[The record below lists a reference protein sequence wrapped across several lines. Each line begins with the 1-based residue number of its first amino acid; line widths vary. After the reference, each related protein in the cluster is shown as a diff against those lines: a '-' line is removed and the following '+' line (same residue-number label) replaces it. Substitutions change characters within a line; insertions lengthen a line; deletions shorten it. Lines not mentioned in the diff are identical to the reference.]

1 MAHRWEAEKVQK
13 WESKQ
18 SAWDL
23 SQSDDL
29 VTFLRE
35 LPLPDHFEL
44 QDIFNAKGG
53 PTQLYRMRYG
63 QPTMKDETE
72 LWHGTTYLGIN
83 NIIRE
88 GLRSSCEP
96 ERDEFT
102 IPGVYLTD
110 NYLCGLY
117 YHGTATRFTA
127 RGCHWSTPY
136 VRFLLRTAATGKPL
150 KVSSYGE
157 GRQLVYGE
165 SQVRV
170 VEVLVFRGWN
180 FVDAGEKVLWRDAT
194 EAPTLPPVQTTP
206 WQVTQP
212 KTKPP
217 EVTPP
222 KTNPPPP
229 PPPLVWQAYM
239 YICTTTQERTPYY
252 YNIMTGVTTWVRPS
266 EPFLP
271 PPEQNVA
278 VRESWQ

>member
-29 VTFLRE
+29 VTFLNE
-35 LPLPDHFEL
+35 LSSPDHFEV

-53 PTQLYRMRYG
+53 PAQLYRLRCG
-63 QPTMKDETE
+63 LPTAEDETE
-72 LWHGTTYLGIN
+72 LWHGTTYLGID
-83 NIIRE
+83 NILRE
-88 GLRSSCEP
+88 GLRASCKP
-96 ERDEFT
+96 GRDEFT
-102 IPGVYLTD
+102 VPGVYLTD

-165 SQVRV
+165 HQVRV
-170 VEVLVFRGWN
+170 VEALVFRGWN
-180 FVDAGEKVLWRDAT
+180 FCDAGEKVLWRGA
-194 EAPTLPPVQTTP
+194 AQPKPTPPPSLPPQTP
-206 WQVTQP
+206 WNATQP
-212 KTKPP
+212 KPTA
-217 EVTPP
+217 
-222 KTNPPPP
+222 PPPP
-229 PPPLVWQAYM
+229 PPVAWQAYVHT
-239 YICTTTQERTPYY
+239 CTTTQERTPYY
-252 YNIMTGVTTWVRPS
+252 YNMVTKVTTWVRPS
-266 EPFLP
+266 EPFFP
-271 PPEQNVA
+271 PP
-278 VRESWQ
+278 